1 MKDLDTLS
9 KGYMSQND
17 IFADAFNYLIYDGQ
31 QVIKPEQLSPLDTTE
46 LAAPYGDSGE
56 AEPVQKFRDVLKYV
70 TAMTDDSTAYLVL
83 GIENQQNVHLAMPVR
98 NMLYDALEYG
108 RQVGEAAARHRQNKD
123 HGEPEEF
130 LSGFHR
136 GDKLL
141 PVITLVIYFGADEWS
156 GPRSLYDMMDEMEDE
171 IRPFVEDYKIHLIV
185 PSELSDAD
193 FNKFST
199 SMRTLMKY
207 IHYSKDASK
216 VDEMARNGEFEKIG
230 IQAAMVLDACTK
242 SGFTINEKE
251 EVFDVCQAI
260 IDIRQASEVRGE
272 VKGLLKA
279 MKGMMANLHLSAEQ
293 AVAAANI
300 PENERESYLKQL
312 RS

>member
-1 MKDLDTLS
+1 MRDIDTLT
-9 KGYMSQND
+9 KEYMADSAV
-17 IFADAFNYLIYDGQ
+17 FADAFNFLIYGGR
-31 QVIKPEQLSPLDTTE
+31 QVIKPEQLHPMDTAE
-46 LAAPYGDSGE
+46 IAVPYGSDGKGQ
-56 AEPVQKFRDVLKYV
+56 PVQKYRDVIKNV
-70 TAMTDDSTAYLVL
+70 TAMTDDKRAYLVL

-141 PVITLVIYFGADEWS
+141 PVITLVVYFGADEWS

-260 IDIRQASEVRGE
+260 IGIRQAGKIEGRVEGKIE
-272 VKGLLKA
+272 TIKGI
-279 MKGMMANLHLSAEQ
+279 MANLHLSAEQ